1 MAVATLQSR
10 VKTRK
15 ESDQTRSR
23 MDCLVGSKEWKQ
35 HKEDGMYE
43 WTKQNRK
50 VRCLRSCL
58 CARHKSARLRK
69 EKVDDKVCRGK
80 EVKARACSTPQRK
93 VRQKRIVGTHTKYQA
108 CFYATAGSPES
119 VRILSRSKK
128 SIEEDSQKLG
138 AKLAARSIGDVRW
151 KKILTSSSKRWRNF

>member
-58 CARHKSARLRK
+58 CARQ
-69 EKVDDKVCRGK
+69 KVDDKVCRGK

-93 VRQKRIVGTHTKYQA
+93 VRQKRIVGTNTKYQA
-108 CFYATAGSPES
+108 YFYATAGSPES